1 MIVFGGYSHH
11 HSDVEACHDDKLYFF
26 HLGCHAWVSERVLEH
41 SPHGRRY
48 PKSFGLV
55 GILFLLVKF

>member
-1 MIVFGGYSHH
+1 
-11 HSDVEACHDDKLYFF
+11 VEACHDDKLYFF